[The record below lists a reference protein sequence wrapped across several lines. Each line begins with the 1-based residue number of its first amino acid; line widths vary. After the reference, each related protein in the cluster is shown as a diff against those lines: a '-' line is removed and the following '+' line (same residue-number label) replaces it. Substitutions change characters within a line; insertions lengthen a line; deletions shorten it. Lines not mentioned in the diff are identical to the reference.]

1 MTWAA
6 WTAAELRR
14 GLEIAADTALS
25 WRKVGAVMA
34 SEGYALRGPQAVRK
48 TLVRAGAP
56 VRADVRRKRAP
67 EDAPPSKCTKAPGL
81 VAFTVS
87 RPSRV
92 IVELIAGG
100 IRVDIRPIR
109 GE

>member
-1 MTWAA
+1 
-6 WTAAELRR
+6 
-14 GLEIAADTALS
+14 
-25 WRKVGAVMA
+25 MA

-67 EDAPPSKCTKAPGL
+67 EDAPSKRAEPIGTLSFDISA
-81 VAFTVS
+81 
-87 RPSRV
+87 PSRV
-92 IVELIAGG
+92 TVSAIAGG
-100 IRVDIRPIR
+100 IRVHVRPIR

>member
-1 MTWAA
+1 VTWAA

-56 VRADVRRKRAP
+56 VRADVRRKQ
-67 EDAPPSKCTKAPGL
+67 APGL

>member
-56 VRADVRRKRAP
+56 VRASVRRERKP
-67 EDAPPSKCTKAPGL
+67 EDAPSKRAEPIGTLSFNISA
-81 VAFTVS
+81 
-87 RPSRV
+87 PSRV
-92 IVELIAGG
+92 TVSAIAGG
-100 IRVDIRPIR
+100 IRVHVRPIR

>member
-34 SEGYALRGPQAVRK
+34 SEGYVLRGPQAVRK

-67 EDAPPSKCTKAPGL
+67 EDAPPSKRAEPIGTLSFDISA
-81 VAFTVS
+81 
-87 RPSRV
+87 PSRV
-92 IVELIAGG
+92 TVSAIAGG
-100 IRVDIRPIR
+100 IRVHVRPIR

>member
-25 WRKVGAVMA
+25 WREVGAVMA

-67 EDAPPSKCTKAPGL
+67 EDAPSKRGAKSPGL
-81 VAFTVS
+81 RA
-87 RPSRV
+87 
-92 IVELIAGG
+92 
-100 IRVDIRPIR
+100 
-109 GE
+109 

>member
-14 GLEIAADTALS
+14 GLEIAADTTLS

-67 EDAPPSKCTKAPGL
+67 EDAPSKRAKSPGL

-92 IVELIAGG
+92 TVELIAGG

>member
-48 TLVRAGAP
+48 TLVRAEAP
-56 VRADVRRKRAP
+56 VRADVRRKRAA
-67 EDAPPSKCTKAPGL
+67 EDAPSKRAEPIGTLSFDISA
-81 VAFTVS
+81 
-87 RPSRV
+87 PSRV
-92 IVELIAGG
+92 TVSAIAGG
-100 IRVDIRPIR
+100 IRVHVRPIR